1 MLRVISTGM
10 VLLGL
15 LAAAAPAQ
23 AQDQGFS
30 ISLGYFSPH
39 GVPGDSANP
48 GNYVFNANR
57 CIDTSFLCEPL
68 LFDVDDFHGATIG
81 GEYLIGIGKYVEAGI
96 GAGFYQRTVPSIYE
110 FVTRPDGS
118 EIEQDLKLRVVPFT
132 GTLKFVPTGRDAS
145 FQPYIGAGIA
155 ALRWSYSETGEFV
168 DAVDGSIF
176 RDSFTAEGTEVAPII
191 FGGLR
196 APVGASM
203 MLGGEVRYQWAE
215 DVELP
220 ADEFL
225 GDRLDLGGLTFQAIL
240 TWRF

>member
-10 VLLGL
+10 VVLGL
-15 LAAAAPAQ
+15 VAASAPAQ

-30 ISLGYFSPH
+30 ISVGYFAPRGENSR
-39 GVPGDSANP
+39 VSGD
-48 GNYVFNANR
+48 VLNANR
-57 CIDTSFLCEPL
+57 CFDAAFQCEPL
-68 LFDVDDFHGATIG
+68 LFDVGDFGGATIG
-81 GEYLIGIGKYVEAGI
+81 GEYLIGIGKYIEAGV
-96 GAGFYQRTVPSIYE
+96 GASFYQRTVPSIYE

-118 EIEQDLKLRVVPFT
+118 EIEQDLKLRVVPLT
-132 GTLKFVPTGRDAS
+132 ATLKFVPTGRDAS

-168 DAVDGSIF
+168 DAVDSSIF
-176 RDSFTAEGTEVAPII
+176 RDTFTAEGTEVAPIV

-203 MLGGEVRYQWAE
+203 MLGGEVRYQKA
-215 DVELP
+215 DAELP
-220 ADEFL
+220 VDQFL
-225 GDRLDLGGLTFQAIL
+225 GDRLDLGGLTFQANL

>member
-15 LAAAAPAQ
+15 VAAASPAE

-30 ISLGYFSPH
+30 VSLGYFAPRGENSR
-39 GVPGDSANP
+39 VSGD
-48 GNYVFNANR
+48 VLNADR
-57 CIDTSFLCEPL
+57 CIDTPFLCEPL
-68 LFDVDDFHGATIG
+68 LFDVGDFGGATIS
-81 GEYLIGIGKYVEAGI
+81 GEYLIGIGKYVEAGV

-110 FVTRPDGS
+110 FVTRPDDT

-132 GTLKFVPTGRDAS
+132 ATLKFVPTGRDAG

-168 DAVDGSIF
+168 DAVTADIF

-196 APVGASM
+196 APIGAST
-203 MLGGEVRYQWAE
+203 MLGGEVRYQKA
-215 DVELP
+215 DAALP
-220 ADEFL
+220 VDDFL
-225 GDRLDLGGLTFQAIL
+225 GDRLDLGGLTFQANL

>member
-15 LAAAAPAQ
+15 VAAAAPAQ

-30 ISLGYFSPH
+30 VSLGYFAPRGENSR
-39 GVPGDSANP
+39 VSGD
-48 GNYVFNANR
+48 VLNADR

-68 LFDVDDFHGATIG
+68 LFDVGDFGGATIS
-81 GEYLIGIGKYVEAGI
+81 GEYLIGIGKYVEAGV
-96 GAGFYQRTVPSIYE
+96 GAGFYQRTVASVYE
-110 FVTRPDGS
+110 FVTRPDDT

-132 GTLKFVPTGRDAS
+132 ATLKFVPTGRDAG
-145 FQPYIGAGIA
+145 FQPYFGAGIA

-168 DAVDGSIF
+168 DAVTADIF
-176 RDSFTAEGTEVAPII
+176 RDTFTAEGTKVAPII

-196 APVGASM
+196 APIGAST
-203 MLGGEVRYQWAE
+203 MLGGEVRYQKADVALPVE
-215 DVELP
+215 D
-220 ADEFL
+220 FL
-225 GDRLDLGGLTFQAIL
+225 GDRLDLGGLTFQANL